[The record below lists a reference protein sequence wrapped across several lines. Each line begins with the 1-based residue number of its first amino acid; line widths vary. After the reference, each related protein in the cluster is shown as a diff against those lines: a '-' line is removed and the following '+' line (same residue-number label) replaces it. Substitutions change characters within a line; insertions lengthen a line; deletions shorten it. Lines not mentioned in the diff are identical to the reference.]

1 MKFPWEVKG
10 GTMDAVEYYQNC
22 IAHFGTKGQTWGLR
36 RHQSYETAPTRS
48 GMVGQEVGEA
58 SKQRSK
64 KEEKAE
70 AKAEK
75 YRIKQ
80 YEQINR
86 HYDIENAGLQKVIDK
101 ASERSKKYGEKAAHY
116 LGPNHF
122 NEKKGAKF
130 IKKSAAEAAHVDKN
144 KSLQKVNEILRKKEL
159 NYVKNMSIKDIKK
172 EKRDM
177 ALSVIA
183 TAAANTAGVF
193 IVAATGAPMYTI
205 TVPSYDNMKRKR
217 RYDHMKKQEE
227 AARRS

>member
-1 MKFPWEVKG
+1 
-10 GTMDAVEYYQNC
+10 MDAVEYYQNY

-36 RHQSYETAPTRS
+36 RYQSYETAPTRS
-48 GMVGQEVGEA
+48 GMVGQEVGDA

-64 KEEKAE
+64 KEERAE

-75 YRIKQ
+75 YRTKQ
-80 YEQINR
+80 YDEINK
-86 HYDIENAGLQKVIDK
+86 HYDLKNAGLQKVIDK

-116 LGPNHF
+116 LGPAHF
-122 NEKKGAKF
+122 NEKKGMKL
-130 IKKSAAEAAHVDKN
+130 IKKSATEAIRVDKN
-144 KSLQKVNEILRKKEL
+144 KSLQKVNEVLRKKEL
-159 NYVKNMSIKDIKK
+159 DYVKNMTIKDIKK

-193 IVAATGAPMYTI
+193 IVAAAGAPMYTI
-205 TVPSYDNMKRKR
+205 MVPSYDNMKRRR
-217 RYDHMKKQEE
+217 RYDHMKKQED